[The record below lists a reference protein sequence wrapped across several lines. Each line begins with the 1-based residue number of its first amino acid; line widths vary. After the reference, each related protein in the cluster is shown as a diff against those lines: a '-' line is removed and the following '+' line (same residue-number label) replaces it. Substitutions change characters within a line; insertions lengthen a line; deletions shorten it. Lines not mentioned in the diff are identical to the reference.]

1 MEESFRGKAEGSE
14 GEDHERTMGLEQGL
28 VRVRTVAPRRGFRE
42 KAKVQE
48 TSEELHGDLTV
59 GGVSLA
65 IRQGLWASGS
75 ISWSTSDSLTSIT
88 PGAFRLEEA
97 HTRKQTPPMVPEG
110 SDPFKGVSFQILESY
125 RFSLQL

>member
-1 MEESFRGKAEGSE
+1 MSRSVQSSKLVEESFRGKAEGGE

-28 VRVRTVAPRRGFRE
+28 VRVRTVAPRRAFRE

-65 IRQGLWASGS
+65 IRQGVGLGEHLTVHLGFPHIHHPRGLQTGGGTHREAD
-75 ISWSTSDSLTSIT
+75 TSRGT
-88 PGAFRLEEA
+88 
-97 HTRKQTPPMVPEG
+97 
-110 SDPFKGVSFQILESY
+110 
-125 RFSLQL
+125 